1 MASSNPS
8 IVDLRWMLL
17 GIALVMGLHIAHFA
31 IWVSISI
38 VALGLWRYA
47 IAHFRWN
54 LPRILILMP
63 LTVFAG
69 LGILLTYRGLFG
81 RDASVELLA
90 LMLMLKLMEAKTKRD
105 FVIIIFGGYFLTV
118 TTFLF
123 TQSIAYGAAM
133 LVSTLVLTTALV
145 GLSHPNGTLPWRF
158 QARVSGSLML
168 QAAPIMLAL
177 FLLFPRIPGPL
188 WGIPQDA
195 NQGMS
200 GLSDNMSPGNI
211 SDLTLSGQIAFR
223 VEFEGTPPPNNKL
236 YWRGPVLWHFDGR
249 TWTMASSR
257 LELPNESLQTRGEA
271 TNYTITMEPS
281 NRKSMLL
288 LDMPTKLPAN
298 ATVTRDYQAL
308 SKQPVRTRIRYEAS
322 SHLDYTLGADIAERA
337 LELNLQI
344 PDIENPRTKALAAQ
358 WVDQGKSPEQI
369 VEAALLMFRD
379 DGFVYTLRP
388 PRLGNEP
395 IDDFLFNT
403 KEGFCEHFSSSF
415 VYLMR
420 AAGVPARVVTG
431 YQGGE
436 LNPVGNYYIVRQS
449 DAHAWAE
456 VWMKGRGWVRVDP
469 TGAVSATRIEQ
480 GIELAMP
487 FDNPLPIYARNNF
500 PLIKEIYRNLDAIDK
515 SWNDWVLDYGQK
527 RQMELLS
534 SIAGSKLSMAD
545 IVIVMV
551 VAVALVGMVVTY
563 FILRDNPANQ
573 DPLQRIYQKFLRKM
587 QRAGLSRASYEGP
600 VDFGQ
605 RAVKHM
611 PDKSSEIKMITKL
624 YTELRYR
631 NRESLELLQL
641 FKELVAKFK

>member
-1 MASSNPS
+1 MASPNPN

-17 GIALVMGLHIAHFA
+17 GIALVMGLHVAHFA
-31 IWVSISI
+31 VWVSISI
-38 VALGLWRYA
+38 VALGIWRYA

-105 FVIIIFGGYFLTV
+105 FIIIIFGGYFLTV

-123 TQSIAYGAAM
+123 TQSMAYGAAM
-133 LVSTLVLTTALV
+133 LVSTLVLTAALV

-158 QARVSGSLML
+158 QAKVAGGLML

-177 FLLFPRIPGPL
+177 FFLFPRIPGPL

-223 VEFEGTPPPNNKL
+223 AEFEGDAPPNSKL

-249 TWTMASSR
+249 TWTMASPT
-257 LELPNESLQTRGEA
+257 LDIPEESLVTRGPA
-271 TNYTITMEPS
+271 TKYTITMEPS

-288 LDMPTKLPAN
+288 LDMPSELPSE
-298 ATVTRDYQAL
+298 TTLTRDYQAL
-308 SKQPVRTRIRYEAS
+308 KKQPIRTRMRYQAS
-322 SHLDYTLGADIAERA
+322 SHLDYTLGADVSDRT

-344 PDIENPRTKALAAQ
+344 PDFDNPRTRELAQQ
-358 WVDQGKSPEQI
+358 WLAEGKTPEQI
-369 VEAALLMFRD
+369 VQAALDFYRQQR
-379 DGFVYTLRP
+379 FVYTLRP
-388 PRLGNEP
+388 PILGPEP
-395 IDDFLFNT
+395 MDDFLFNT
-403 KEGFCEHFSSSF
+403 REGFCEHYSSSF

-456 VWMKGRGWVRVDP
+456 VWLENRGWVRVDP
-469 TGAVSATRIEQ
+469 TGAVSLTRLEQ
-480 GIELAMP
+480 GIEAAMP
-487 FDNPLPIYARNNF
+487 FDNPLPLLARNSF
-500 PLIKEIYRNLDAIDK
+500 PMLKKLYLNLDAIDTA
-515 SWNDWVLDYGQK
+515 WNNWVLDYNQK
-527 RQMELLS
+527 RQSEFLS
-534 SIAGSKLSMAD
+534 NLAGSKLSSAD
-545 IVIVMV
+545 MIIVMV
-551 VAVALVGMVVTY
+551 VTLGIVGLILTY
-563 FILRDNPANQ
+563 IILRENPANKDQ
-573 DPLQRIYQKFLRKM
+573 LQRLYLKFLRKM
-587 QRAGLSRASYEGP
+587 QRAGLNRASYEGP
-600 VDFGQ
+600 VDFSK
-605 RAVKHM
+605 RAMAHM
-611 PDKSSEIKMITKL
+611 PEKSSEIKMITKL

-641 FKELVAKFK
+641 FKELVTKFK